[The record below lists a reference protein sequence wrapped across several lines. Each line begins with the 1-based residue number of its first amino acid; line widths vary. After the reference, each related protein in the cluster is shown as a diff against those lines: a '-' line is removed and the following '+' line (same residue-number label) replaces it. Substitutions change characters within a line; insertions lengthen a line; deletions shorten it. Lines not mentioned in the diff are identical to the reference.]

1 MSIFLKTMI
10 FHIFIG
16 STLMGTAVTA
26 LLVAGHGSM
35 MSILLVAV
43 AAFVVAGPISWLIA
57 RRLH

>member
-1 MSIFLKTMI
+1 MSLFLKTMI

-16 STLMGTAVTA
+16 ATLMGTAITA
-26 LLVAGHGSM
+26 LLVMEQGNM
-35 MSILLVAV
+35 MSILVAAL